1 MKKTRQR
8 SALIFLW
15 VTVLSVIVIA
25 RFVDIRTYPLLGPDE
40 GLWNIEIKDAVLFGD
55 RAMSGLPQVFASP
68 AHYAFG
74 QLWLRVLPA
83 TCFSLRWVSGVW
95 GVAALVLMFSLLY
108 KRYGWRTALT
118 CCTLAACSFTMFL
131 VNRRAY
137 LESAVMI
144 ISLFAVVCAVSK
156 SRFRYLGLF
165 GAVWLLLAYKATGI
179 SVVPALMLPMGE
191 WRRDLPRRMVA
202 VVLGVAMAAL
212 TIWSVSQLAPGES
225 GPMWAV
231 EFSKGAS
238 ETALFRVGRFGIYP
252 DVLRHSAEA
261 LFLGLTDLAL
271 LSLLAVAAF
280 IAARGWRDPF
290 ALRICAWLVVGYGW
304 ILVQAWQHAQYFAP
318 LVIPSVLLLVVSS
331 RKLERPLWN
340 RGFRA
345 AIVLVVLLS
354 VARVGYGWQKAHKY
368 NPPLSAIEWLEE
380 QDLDGGTFL
389 AGPDVAAATEL
400 KGYPFSRIF
409 HPMVGEPPT
418 LSDVVREKC
427 VRFIV
432 FDQWETAPFF
442 LDDEQ
447 FHAELAAYERVASG
461 SGWVAYRTGLDDGLP
476 GVDRSAPGSTNRFE
490 E

>member
-1 MKKTRQR
+1 
-8 SALIFLW
+8 
-15 VTVLSVIVIA
+15 
-25 RFVDIRTYPLLGPDE
+25 
-40 GLWNIEIKDAVLFGD
+40 
-55 RAMSGLPQVFASP
+55 
-68 AHYAFG
+68 
-74 QLWLRVLPA
+74 
-83 TCFSLRWVSGVW
+83 
-95 GVAALVLMFSLLY
+95 
-108 KRYGWRTALT
+108 
-118 CCTLAACSFTMFL
+118 MFL

-137 LESAVMI
+137 LESAVMAM
-144 ISLFAVVCAVSK
+144 SLFAVVCAVSK
-156 SRFRYLGLF
+156 SRFRYVGLF
-165 GAVWLLLAYKATGI
+165 GAVWLLLAYKATGV
-179 SVVPALMLPMGE
+179 SVVPALMLPMGD
-191 WRRDLPRRMVA
+191 WRRDLPRRLVA
-202 VVLGVAMAAL
+202 IVLGVAMAAL

-231 EFSKGAS
+231 EFSKGAG

-271 LSLLAVAAF
+271 LSLLAVVAF
-280 IAARGWRDPF
+280 VMARAWRDPF
-290 ALRICAWLVVGYGW
+290 ALRIAAWLVVGYGW
-304 ILVQAWQHAQYFAP
+304 ILVQSWQHAQYFAP
-318 LVIPSVLLLVVSS
+318 LVVPSVLLLVVSC
-331 RKLERPLWN
+331 RRLERPLLA
-340 RGFRA
+340 RGFRLA
-345 AIVLVVLLS
+345 AALVMLLS
-354 VARVGYGWQKAHKY
+354 FARVGYGWQKAHKY
-368 NPPLSAIEWLEE
+368 NPPLSAIDWLEE
-380 QDLDGGTFL
+380 QDLGEGTFL

-418 LSDVVREKC
+418 LPDFVREKG

-476 GVDRSAPGSTNRFE
+476 GVDRSTRGPTNRFE